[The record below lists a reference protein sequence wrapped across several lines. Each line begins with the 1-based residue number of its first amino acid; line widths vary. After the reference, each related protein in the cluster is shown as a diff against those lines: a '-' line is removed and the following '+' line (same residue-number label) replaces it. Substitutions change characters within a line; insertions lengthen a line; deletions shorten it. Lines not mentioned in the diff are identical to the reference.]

1 MNLYAWTNSSEGTIY
16 TSTENPDTNSKIYNS
31 SGQEIGGIDSLMF
44 LEITSANTESISIYC
59 EPV

>member
-1 MNLYAWTNSSEGTIY
+1 MNLYAWTNRSVGTIY
-16 TSTENPDTNSKIYNS
+16 TSTENPDTNSKIYDS
-31 SGQEIGGIDSLMF
+31 SGQEISSIDNLAF